1 MTLYLLLSLPLLL
14 GLCVMEYNYWKLLS
28 IKIKIENSFSELD
41 RISLLVLNQKSTPLI
56 EEFNR
61 NIVLTVFANYWS
73 FLESTSNYFITI
85 QHCNINNIIE
95 YTIMLF

>member
-1 MTLYLLLSLPLLL
+1 
-14 GLCVMEYNYWKLLS
+14 MEYNYWKLLS

-61 NIVLTVFANYWS
+61 NIVLTVFANY
-73 FLESTSNYFITI
+73 
-85 QHCNINNIIE
+85 
-95 YTIMLF
+95 